1 MLANFRRLWVRVV
14 EIVGIR
20 NDRQEAN
27 VDGTLGKDVVL
38 TRGTVTSKPGRQ
50 ASHRN
55 LVFGKEGTVT
65 IRYRYFVDSRWDS
78 GRCQLSYSGDRQKHR
93 QVNTTKI

>member
-1 MLANFRRLWVRVV
+1 MLANFHRLWVRVV
-14 EIVGIR
+14 KIVGIR

-38 TRGTVTSKPGRQ
+38 ARGTVTSKPGRQ

-65 IRYRYFVDSRWDS
+65 IP
-78 GRCQLSYSGDRQKHR
+78 LSIFH
-93 QVNTTKI
+93 